1 MRRRIFSVT
10 AAGLVVSL
18 LVSLLPSGRAQATK
32 VTTKLLHSIPDS
44 SSHRWSPDNRT
55 LATATQLAGGR
66 NLIVLYDM
74 ASGKP
79 RADVRDEGA
88 GPLPASLSF
97 TPDARALIVHTDRV
111 RLYDASDGRLLRQF
125 AEATQPITYY
135 DRIFKPE
142 RKTTF
147 DSDPGSGYEST
158 YTDYPSDEEVLK
170 ELPTQY
176 VEESRGI
183 SPDGKSLL
191 VRAAEGKAQ
200 VYDLGTGELR
210 FTLEPV
216 PDAGV
221 KKGQKGYGDA
231 LGEFSPD
238 GKLILTTHRNRT
250 PRLWNAATGA
260 LVADLA
266 PQPGVV
272 IGARFSADGKFIA
285 TTSFDQGVVKIWD
298 AATGKLRHTVGSDK
312 DRNYFA
318 AWSPASNSFVTK
330 TRKWEVN
337 IWDAE
342 TGALVAR
349 LDGKAVKEKFE
360 DNLTFLYSPDGR
372 LLLTKARHPGSFW
385 GALGARGK
393 PKLIA
398 HLWDARTGA
407 LVASLR
413 DNKARSPR
421 DYRHDKFFWGPAGD
435 FVITAGAT
443 VKIWDRRGAL
453 VEELEGNALTA
464 ASLSGDRKLLAV
476 TNNPLDFSLGT
487 TLLLTARAVVGKLPT
502 FEPPNTNVWRIEN
515 N

>member
-1 MRRRIFSVT
+1 MRRKIFSAA

-18 LVSLLPSGRAQATK
+18 LASLLPAGRAQTTK
-32 VTTKLLHSIPDS
+32 VNSKLLHTFPDS
-44 SSHRWSPDNRT
+44 SSFRWSPDNKT

-66 NLIVLYDM
+66 NLVVLYDM
-74 ASGKP
+74 ASGKA
-79 RADVRDEGA
+79 RADVRDEGT

-111 RLYDASDGRLLRQF
+111 RLYDAGDGRPLRQF
-125 AEATQPITYY
+125 GEGTQPITYY
-135 DRIFKPE
+135 NRIFKPE
-142 RKTTF
+142 RKSTF
-147 DSDPGSGYEST
+147 DSNPDNGYEQV

-191 VRAAEGKAQ
+191 VRAAEGKAR

-210 FTLEPV
+210 FTLEPL

-221 KKGQKGYGDA
+221 KKKEKGYGDA

-285 TTSFDQGVVKIWD
+285 TTTFDGGVVKIWD
-298 AATGKLRHTVGSDK
+298 AATGKLRHTIGSEK
-312 DRNYFA
+312 DQNYFA
-318 AWSPASNSFVTK
+318 AWNPANNSFVTK

-342 TGALVAR
+342 TGTLVAK
-349 LDGKAVKEKFE
+349 LDGKAAEEKFD

-372 LLLTKARHPGSFW
+372 LLLTKARNPNGFW
-385 GALGARGK
+385 TTFGAKRK
-393 PKLIA
+393 PRQIA
-398 HLWDARTGA
+398 HLWDTRTGA

-413 DNKARSPR
+413 DNKARNPR
-421 DYRHDKFFWGPAGD
+421 DYRHDKFFWGPAGE

-487 TLLLTARAVVGKLPT
+487 TLLLTAKAVVGKLPT
-502 FEPPNTNVWRIEN
+502 FEPPKTNVWRIEN

>member
-1 MRRRIFSVT
+1 MRRKIFSAA

-18 LVSLLPSGRAQATK
+18 LASLLPPGRAQTTK
-32 VTTKLLHSIPDS
+32 VVTKLLHTIPES
-44 SSHRWSPDNRT
+44 SSMRWSPDNKT
-55 LATATQLAGGR
+55 LATATQLAEGR
-66 NLIVLYDM
+66 TLVVLYDM

-79 RADVRDEGA
+79 RADVRGEGA
-88 GPLPASLSF
+88 GPSPASLSF
-97 TPDARALIVHTDRV
+97 TPDGRALIVHTDRV
-111 RLYDASDGRLLRQF
+111 RLYDAGDGRPLRQF
-125 AEATQPITYY
+125 GEGTQPITYY
-135 DRIFKPE
+135 DRIFKVE

-147 DSDPGSGYEST
+147 DSDPGSGYESV
-158 YTDYPSDEEVLK
+158 YYDYPSDEEELK
-170 ELPTQY
+170 ELPTRY
-176 VEESRGI
+176 VEESRSI

-191 VRAAEGKAQ
+191 VRAAEGRAQ
-200 VYDLGTGELR
+200 VYDLGTGELK
-210 FTLEPV
+210 FTLEPL

-238 GKLILTTHRNRT
+238 GKLVLTTHRNRT

-260 LVADLA
+260 LVADLG

-272 IGARFSADGKFIA
+272 IGARFSADGRLIA
-285 TTSFDQGVVKIWD
+285 TTTFDGGVVKIWD

-318 AWSPASNSFVTK
+318 AWSPANNSFVTK

-342 TGALVAR
+342 TGTLVAK
-349 LDGKAVKEKFE
+349 LDGKAAKEKFD

-372 LLLTKARHPGSFW
+372 LLLTKARNPGSFW
-385 GALGARGK
+385 ATFGAKGK

-413 DNKARSPR
+413 DTKSRGPR
-421 DYRHDKFFWGPAGD
+421 DYKRDKFFWGPAGD
-435 FVITAGAT
+435 LVITAGAT

-453 VEELEGNALTA
+453 VEELEGDALTA

-476 TNNPLDFSLGT
+476 TNNPLDFGFGE
-487 TLLLTARAVVGKLPT
+487 TLVMTARILVGKMPNFKLPQT
-502 FEPPNTNVWRIEN
+502 SVWRIEN